1 MQIHPVILIG
11 GSGTRLWPL
20 SRPARPKQFL
30 PLVSDRSMLDETIQR
45 VADREGFAA
54 PVLVSGQQH
63 LSVVQ
68 DLLSQSGDDQAT
80 LLIEP
85 EGRNTAPA
93 IAMAAHWIVQ
103 TQGDGLMLVM
113 PSDHVITDVETFH
126 RHLDHARPVAEAG
139 HLVTFGIKPDH
150 PATGYGYIEKGQP
163 INEGHSVFHVSK
175 FVEKPPLAVAEQY
188 LADGRYDWNA
198 GIFLFTAQSF
208 LKELGQHAPSVAEP
222 IARAMANPIQEA
234 GIVRPETEHFLACAN
249 DSIDYAVLEKTDRA
263 AVVAIDVGWSDV
275 GTWDA
280 LWAVRARDENDNSIQ
295 GAAVTLDSSGN
306 LLLAAGGPPIAV
318 LGVTDS
324 IVISTSDVV
333 MVLPRDRSQDVKALV
348 DIFDKA
354 AAGVKRG

>member
-20 SRPARPKQFL
+20 SRPALPKQFL
-30 PLVSDRSMLDETIQR
+30 PLVSDRSMLDETIGR
-45 VADREGFAA
+45 VDGRRGFGG
-54 PVLVSGQQH
+54 PILVSGQQH
-63 LSVVQ
+63 LAVVQ
-68 DLLSQSGDDQAT
+68 GILAQSGAEPAA

-103 TQGDGLMLVM
+103 TEGDGLMLVM
-113 PSDHVITDVETFH
+113 PSDHVITDIEAFH
-126 RHLDHARPVAEAG
+126 RHLDHARPIAEAG

-150 PATGYGYIEKGQP
+150 PATGYGYIEKGEP
-163 INEGHSVFHVSK
+163 IREEHSVFQVSK

-198 GIFLFTAQSF
+198 GIFLFTARHF
-208 LKELGQHAPSVAEP
+208 LDELARHAPAVAEP
-222 IARAMANPIQEA
+222 IARAMAEPSQE
-234 GIVRPETEHFLACAN
+234 GIIVRPEPAHFLSCAN
-249 DSIDYAVLEKTDRA
+249 DSIDYAVLEKTDRV
-263 AVVAIDVGWSDV
+263 AVVAVDIGWSDV

-280 LWAVRARDENDNSIQ
+280 LWSVRARDENGNSIQ

-306 LLLAAGGPPIAV
+306 LLLSAGGPPIAA

-324 IVISTSDVV
+324 IVISTAEVV
-333 MVLPRDRSQDVKALV
+333 LVLPRDRSQDVKAMIDAFSQLSP
-348 DIFDKA
+348 A
-354 AAGVKRG
+354 

>member
-1 MQIHPVILIG
+1 MHIHPVILIG

-30 PLVSDRSMLDETIQR
+30 PLVSDRSMLDETINR
-45 VADREGFAA
+45 VAGREGFAR

-63 LSVVQ
+63 LAVVEDILAQ
-68 DLLSQSGDDQAT
+68 GGIEPGA

-93 IAMAAHWIVQ
+93 IAMAAHWIVE

-113 PSDHVITDVETFH
+113 PSDHVIADIEAFH
-126 RHLDHARPVAEAG
+126 DKLRHAKPIAEAG
-139 HLVTFGIKPDH
+139 QLVTFGIKPDH
-150 PATGYGYIEKGQP
+150 PATGYGYIEKGAP
-163 INEGHSVFHVSK
+163 IGAGDCVFHVSK
-175 FVEKPPLAVAEQY
+175 FVEKPPLAVAQRY
-188 LADGRYDWNA
+188 IADGRYDWNA
-198 GIFLFTAQSF
+198 GIFLFTARHF
-208 LKELGQHAPSVAEP
+208 LDELAKHAPAVAEP
-222 IARAMANPIQEA
+222 VARAMADMTQD
-234 GIVRPETEHFLACAN
+234 GLIVRPETTQFLACAN

-263 AVVAIDVGWSDV
+263 AVVAVDVGWSDV

-280 LWAVRARDENDNSIQ
+280 LWAVRPRDENDNSIQ

-324 IVISTSDVV
+324 IVISTADVV
-333 MVLPRDRSQDVKALV
+333 LVLPRDRSQDVKSMIDAFDRLV
-348 DIFDKA
+348 PA
-354 AAGVKRG
+354 